1 MVYLH
6 KILVTLQ
13 FFILMVSIF
22 HSFNICCAE
31 PTDIIVDKSV
41 TFAAKNHD
49 LLGVG
54 VQTKMDGLTYE
65 KKVLNLYKL
74 A

>member
-1 MVYLH
+1 
-6 KILVTLQ
+6 
-13 FFILMVSIF
+13 MVSIF

-49 LLGVG
+49 LLGAG
-54 VQTKMDGLTYE
+54 VQMKMDGLTYG
-65 KKVLNLYKL
+65 KKVLNLYNL

>member
-13 FFILMVSIF
+13 FFILMASIF
-22 HSFNICCAE
+22 HSFNIYCAE
-31 PTDIIVDKSV
+31 PTDNTVEKSM

-49 LLGVG
+49 LSAAG
-54 VQTKMDGLTYE
+54 VQMKMDGLTYE

>member
-1 MVYLH
+1 MA
-6 KILVTLQ
+6 
-13 FFILMVSIF
+13 SIF
-22 HSFNICCAE
+22 HSFNIYCAE
-31 PTDIIVDKSV
+31 PTDNTVEKSM

-49 LLGVG
+49 LSGAG
-54 VQTKMDGLTYE
+54 VQMKMDGLTYE